1 MALPATPVRALLFDF
16 DGVLADTEPLH
27 WRAWREIVAPFGIN
41 LDWVTFQTTCIG
53 VTDSAMLHKLCALA
67 LKPVTPDELRV
78 HYPQKR
84 KLFHDLVGGRS
95 LIPPDLVSLLKSLT
109 QYRLGV
115 VTSSNLAEIEPI
127 LEKERLLQVLG
138 TVIYGNNVRHH
149 KPDPEPYLI
158 AMERLGAAACDTVV
172 FEDSAAGMHSARA
185 AGCRVVQVR
194 VVAQVAAQVRGA
206 VKENFDRRHDLL

>member
-1 MALPATPVRALLFDF
+1 
-16 DGVLADTEPLH
+16 
-27 WRAWREIVAPFGIN
+27 
-41 LDWVTFQTTCIG
+41 
-53 VTDSAMLHKLCALA
+53 MLHKLCALA

-95 LIPPDLVSLLKSLT
+95 LISQDLVSLIKSLT

-127 LEKERLLQVLG
+127 LQKERLLQVLG
-138 TVIYGNNVRHH
+138 TVIYGNDVRHH

-158 AMERLGAAACDTVV
+158 AMERLGVAACDTVV
-172 FEDSAAGMHSARA
+172 FEDSAAGMQSARA

-194 VVAQVAAQVRGA
+194 AVVQVAAQVRDE
-206 VKENFDRRHDLL
+206 VEQNLDRRHDLL